1 MYYMVDQISLGNFEG
16 DHVGI
21 FPHIQLAS
29 VIAQA
34 EYKHIHLAF
43 SLTGTLT
50 LWPPKLPWVT

>member
-1 MYYMVDQISLGNFEG
+1 MVDQISLGNFEG